1 MRLFQMIK
9 PRYVRLVIVPDKNI
23 RVAASSKELPEIR
36 APQSNICHQ
45 NSLSIGSNEGVPS
58 PTCFVSHGTIP
69 SPSTT
74 DDLSNGAIAEKQIE
88 PITQVFDIS
97 ASSRDTSLVK
107 CPSTAQLGPLNDVC
121 TIDSSK
127 TIGFFSIGNVFFIM
141 FYDSNICD
149 QSM

>member
-1 MRLFQMIK
+1 MIK
-9 PRYVRLVIVPDKNI
+9 LRYVRLIIVLDKNI
-23 RVAASSKELPEIR
+23 RVAAPSKELPEIR

-58 PTCFVSHGTIP
+58 PTCFVNHGIIP

-97 ASSRDTSLVK
+97 ASSRDLTLVK
-107 CPSTAQLGPLNDVC
+107 CCSSMTQLGPLNDVS

-127 TIGFFSIGNVFFIM
+127 TIEVFSIGNVFFIV
-141 FYDSNICD
+141 FYNSNVCD
-149 QSM
+149 QLM